1 MTDSYSFKP
10 QAPVLYGVYLSK
22 QSKSWIRLRQLC
34 FSLNAIMQ
42 NELLIESVNE

>member
-1 MTDSYSFKP
+1 MFFMTDSYFKP
-10 QAPVLYGVYLSK
+10 PDPVYLLKPVL
-22 QSKSWIRLRQLC
+22 LRQLC

>member
-1 MTDSYSFKP
+1 MFFMTDSYSFKP
-10 QAPVLYGVYLSK
+10 TDPVYLLK
-22 QSKSWIRLRQLC
+22 QSKSWTLLRQLC